1 MESLGQRSD
10 SLWQWAMSK
19 RLYVFAADYFLLVF
33 FYYLFIVLV
42 SLFLRIVF
50 DIKVSLDPL
59 DFSSCPE

>member
-1 MESLGQRSD
+1 M
-10 SLWQWAMSK
+10 AMGYVEK
-19 RLYVFAADYFLLVF
+19 AVRFRRRLLLLVF
-33 FYYLFIVLV
+33 FVFLFIVLV